1 MQTGISGMTLSDA
14 VYILFLLICAW
25 LALAWDSEGGGGKR
39 ARAPLKS

>member
-1 MQTGISGMTLSDA
+1 MTLSDA

-25 LALAWDSEGGGGKR
+25 LALAWDSEGGGKR